1 MTVAELA
8 AAAGVTPRTLHRL
21 EIGGAIPVAAKRR
34 HGHVSRA
41 VLNKIMGALALR
53 GVELVPQ
60 TESFGSGV
68 RWTAPRE
75 RREK

>member
-1 MTVAELA
+1 
-8 AAAGVTPRTLHRL
+8 LHRL
-21 EIGGAIPVAAKRR
+21 EIGGAVPIAAKRR
-34 HGHVSRA
+34 HGHVSQV
-41 VLNKIMGALALR
+41 VLDKITGALAMR

-75 RREK
+75 RREHP